1 MNKTHPQRNGDVAPF
16 DPAKSFSEERGCCRP
31 RGACLR
37 CPPRCVCVT
46 VLVLLLLAATAAIV
60 GLAVAL
66 GLPPRSPAN
75 RLCAASNNRT
85 GFLCD
90 DGVTCI
96 PASQVCDGT
105 TNCRDG
111 EDEQEKLCG
120 DLPRSLPAY
129 LVFRCGNPAHWVYA
143 DKRCNGMNDCGDCSD
158 EMGSLATCPPC
169 GSAWWSCSPVFYEYC
184 ACVPRSLCRDGV
196 QHCTSWSDEYL
207 CTP

>member
-1 MNKTHPQRNGDVAPF
+1 MNKTHPQRNSDVAPF
-16 DPAKSFSEERGCCRP
+16 DPVKSFSEERGCCRP
-31 RGACLR
+31 RGAHLC

-46 VLVLLLLAATAAIV
+46 TLLLLAATVAIV

-66 GLPPRSPAN
+66 GLSSRSPAN

-90 DGVTCI
+90 DRVTCI
-96 PASQVCDGT
+96 PASQVCDRT

-120 DLPRSLPAY
+120 DLPRSLPAF

-143 DKRCNGMNDCGDCSD
+143 DKRCDGMNDCGDCSD
-158 EMGSLATCPPC
+158 ETGSLAACPPC
-169 GSAWWSCSPVFYEYC
+169 GSAWWSCSPVLYEYC
-184 ACVPRSLCRDGV
+184 ACVPRSLCRDSV
-196 QHCTSWSDEYL
+196 QHCVSWSDEYL